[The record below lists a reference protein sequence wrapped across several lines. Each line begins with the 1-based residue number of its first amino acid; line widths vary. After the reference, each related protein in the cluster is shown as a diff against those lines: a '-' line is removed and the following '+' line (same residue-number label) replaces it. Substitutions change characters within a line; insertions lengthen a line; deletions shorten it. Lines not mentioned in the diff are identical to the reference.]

1 MEETPVALKN
11 RKQQECVWQCRDS
24 AVPGHTNAMMRMSL
38 SEKEVSQI
46 HLMLT
51 TLPLPP
57 IPITL
62 KMDTA
67 KLPDGDTKMAL
78 DMALAPVMQD
88 LNTYDG
94 IVNSHSV
101 FAAMSFFLKWSAHG
115 SDAETQT
122 KVVHT
127 KDGALLML
135 IDKVIQYHC
144 THPQTSTY
152 ADADILDIFVKVS
165 QAWIES
171 YLPEGVTCVVGP
183 APKQENIGYEDN
195 LHIAMTHYCYAQ
207 GVLYNA
213 KNKRVYCATH
223 EQLCETFR
231 QRCKVD
237 AEERG
242 SDDADVDAQY
252 AEKEH
257 MEVAQLYSQ
266 FSYHKLLILCFNR
279 LLKDSLHGHTYT
291 NSDDKKQEVEKNA
304 KDLLRLSYE
313 NYKSLLST
321 QSASDV
327 AASDASP
334 PATTG
339 LMPLDEEDETA
350 HAVSPGATVTG
361 ADTNDSTQSVSDVA
375 ASDAS
380 PKGPLKG
387 ATTSPVS
394 TGQTALNEEN
404 ETALA
409 ASPGKPIT
417 CADTNNGTAEIQNNS
432 SSNWQD
438 AVEEYTEVVEMHN
451 KPPVISL
458 KDPIAHPLGGAPCP
472 TTLKGPLGG
481 GPLVGGLKGPLGM
494 WGGATEVKP
503 DTSDVA
509 ISAIEAPGR
518 EDPPTTLKGPLGG
531 GPVGVRGV
539 VGETTAGETKDTEHR
554 GGRPPPSGVAGGVE
568 AHIDDSASKEGMQAV
583 QNGNLTVTY
592 NRSSADST
600 PLDAASGAQEPLGVK
615 THSVNPRDLGGYKSI
630 FGIFILETAA
640 FMDNDAD
647 PRLIH
652 NMCTN
657 LRHLNELLQQECIS
671 TQKAVSIIDIPRLIT
686 ELRKTSNTPSDI
698 ECQLLE
704 LEATLQEK
712 GVSCT

>member
-1 MEETPVALKN
+1 
-11 RKQQECVWQCRDS
+11 
-24 AVPGHTNAMMRMSL
+24 MMRMSL

-62 KMDTA
+62 KLDTA
-67 KLPDGDTKMAL
+67 TLADGDTKMAL

-88 LNTYDG
+88 LHTHDG

-115 SDAETQT
+115 SDADTQA
-122 KVVHT
+122 KVVHA

-135 IDKVIQYHC
+135 IEKVIQYHC

-165 QAWIES
+165 QAWIAS
-171 YLPEGVTCVVGP
+171 YLPPGATCVVGP

-231 QRCKVD
+231 QRCK
-237 AEERG
+237 AEAGERG

-257 MEVAQLYSQ
+257 LEVAQLYSQ
-266 FSYHKLLILCFNR
+266 FSYHKLLVLCFNR

-291 NSDDKKQEVEKNA
+291 NGDDNKQELEKNA

-313 NYKSLLST
+313 NYKALLCP
-321 QSASDV
+321 QPAADAVASAT
-327 AASDASP
+327 
-334 PATTG
+334 PATTAPVSTG
-339 LMPLDEEDETA
+339 LTPLDEENETA
-350 HAVSPGATVTG
+350 LTVSSGEPITG
-361 ADTNDSTQSVSDVA
+361 ADTNDSTQSVSDVPDPETPDVA
-375 ASDAS
+375 IPALE
-380 PKGPLKG
+380 GPLG
-387 ATTSPVS
+387 VV
-394 TGQTALNEEN
+394 GVGEFVG
-404 ETALA
+404 ETATRET
-409 ASPGKPIT
+409 K
-417 CADTNNGTAEIQNNS
+417 E
-432 SSNWQD
+432 
-438 AVEEYTEVVEMHN
+438 TE
-451 KPPVISL
+451 L
-458 KDPIAHPLGGAPCP
+458 GGGAPSLQRP
-472 TTLKGPLGG
+472 PGEE
-481 GPLVGGLKGPLGM
+481 
-494 WGGATEVKP
+494 EV
-503 DTSDVA
+503 
-509 ISAIEAPGR
+509 R
-518 EDPPTTLKGPLGG
+518 EILLD
-531 GPVGVRGV
+531 VGVV
-539 VGETTAGETKDTEHR
+539 N
-554 GGRPPPSGVAGGVE
+554 
-568 AHIDDSASKEGMQAV
+568 IDDSASEGGVEAV
-583 QNGNLTVTY
+583 RNGKLTVTY

-600 PLDAASGAQEPLGVK
+600 PLDAASGPQEPFGGK

-640 FMDNDAD
+640 FIDNDSD

-657 LRHLNELLQQECIS
+657 LRHLNELLQQECAV
-671 TQKAVSIIDIPRLIT
+671 TQKAVSVIDIPRLIA
-686 ELRKTSNTPSDI
+686 ELRKTSNTPPDI
-698 ECQLLE
+698 ERQLLE
-704 LEATLQEK
+704 LEATLLEK